1 MLKNVVLSFAF
12 LLTGLSLHAQNVEEI
27 IEIHREVMG
36 FENWAGVTTITLE
49 GKSSFGNFEI
59 PYTSYI
65 YGAKMRNEIT
75 TGFFSMIQVYDGEA
89 GYMKVNS
96 SRGGGEEVMDLPPA
110 ANQALQSRIDF
121 GLDLLKITDLEFLTL
136 AGSEEMEGLT
146 VFKLIFD
153 SPVNP
158 LTEFYVDSESYVLI
172 QKKVIREWQ
181 GETTINITNYSDFK
195 MVNGML
201 IAHARDTKIE
211 GTAVENRRGGQGQG
225 GFGGGPGGGGPGG
238 GGMRGG
244 GGGPGGGGMS
254 GMAVGMLSRPGKD
267 LITKL
272 VFNEQVDV
280 SLFTKESI
288 GGK

>member
-1 MLKNVVLSFAF
+1 MLKYLA
-12 LLTGLSLHAQNVEEI
+12 LSLTVLLSGLTLSAQNVEEI

-36 FENWAGVTTITLE
+36 FENWAGVSTITLE
-49 GKSSFGNFEI
+49 GKSSFGNFEV

-65 YGAKMRNEIT
+65 YGPKMRNEIT

-96 SRGGGEEVMDLPPA
+96 PRGGGEEVIDLPPA
-110 ANQALQSRIDF
+110 ANQALQNRIDF
-121 GLDLLKITDLEFLTL
+121 GLDLLKITDLEFLKLEGT
-136 AGSEEMEGLT
+136 EEMEGLT
-146 VFKLIFD
+146 VFKLVFD

-211 GTAVENRRGGQGQG
+211 GSAVENRRAGQPGQG
-225 GFGGGPGGGGPGG
+225 GFGGGPGGGG
-238 GGMRGG
+238 GMRG
-244 GGGPGGGGMS
+244 GGGPGGGGMA
-254 GMAVGMLSRPGKD
+254 GMAAGMLSRPGKD

-272 VFNEQVDV
+272 VFNEQVDA
-280 SLFTKESI
+280 SIFTKESI

>member
-1 MLKNVVLSFAF
+1 MLKSFALSFTI
-12 LLTGLSLHAQNVEEI
+12 LLFSISLRAQSVEEI
-27 IEIHREVMG
+27 IDIHREVMG
-36 FENWAGVTTITLE
+36 FENWAGVSTITLE
-49 GKSSFGNFEI
+49 GKSSFGNFEV

-96 SRGGGEEVMDLPPA
+96 PRGGGEEVIDLPPA
-110 ANQALQSRIDF
+110 ANQALQNRIDF
-121 GLDLLKITDLEFLTL
+121 GLDLLKVTDLEFLKLEGTV
-136 AGSEEMEGLT
+136 EMEGLK
-146 VFKLIFD
+146 VFKLVFD

-158 LTEFYVDSESYVLI
+158 LTEFYVDSDSYVLI
-172 QKKVIREWQ
+172 QKKVIREWE
-181 GETTINITNYSDFK
+181 GETTINVTNYSDFK

-201 IAHARDTKIE
+201 IAHARDTAIE
-211 GTAVENRRGGQGQG
+211 GTAIENRRGGGQG
-225 GFGGGPGGGGPGG
+225 GFGGGPSGGMG
-238 GGMRGG
+238 GGMRS

-272 VFNEQVDV
+272 VFNEQVDA
-280 SLFTKESI
+280 SIFTKESI

>member
-1 MLKNVVLSFAF
+1 MWKYVVLTLAI
-12 LLTGLSLHAQNVEEI
+12 LLISTTLKAQNVEEI
-27 IEIHREVMG
+27 IQIHREVMG
-36 FENWAGVTTITLE
+36 FENWAAVTTITLE
-49 GKSSFGNFEI
+49 GKSSFGSFEV

-65 YGAKMRNEIT
+65 YGPKMRNEIT

-96 SRGGGEEVMDLPPA
+96 PRGGGEEIIDLPPA
-110 ANQALQSRIDF
+110 ANQAMQNRIDF
-121 GLDLLKITDLEFLTL
+121 GLDLLKITDLEFLKLEGT
-136 AGSEEMEGLT
+136 EEMEGLT
-146 VFKLIFD
+146 VFKLVFD
-153 SPVNP
+153 SPLNP

-172 QKKVIREWQ
+172 QKKVIREWE
-181 GETTINITNYSDFK
+181 GETTINISNYSDFK

-211 GTAVENRRGGQGQG
+211 GSAVENRRGGQG
-225 GFGGGPGGGGPGG
+225 GFGGGPGGG
-238 GGMRGG
+238 MRG
-244 GGGPGGGGMS
+244 GGGPGGGGMA
-254 GMAVGMLSRPGKD
+254 GMAAGMLSRPGKD

-280 SLFTKESI
+280 TMFTKESI

>member
-1 MLKNVVLSFAF
+1 
-12 LLTGLSLHAQNVEEI
+12 
-27 IEIHREVMG
+27 
-36 FENWAGVTTITLE
+36 
-49 GKSSFGNFEI
+49 
-59 PYTSYI
+59 
-65 YGAKMRNEIT
+65 
-75 TGFFSMIQVYDGEA
+75 
-89 GYMKVNS
+89 MKVNS
-96 SRGGGEEVMDLPPA
+96 PRGGGEEVIDLPPA
-110 ANQALQSRIDF
+110 ANQALQNRIDF
-121 GLDLLKITDLEFLTL
+121 GLDLLKITDLEFLKLEGT
-136 AGSEEMEGLT
+136 EEMEGLT
-146 VFKLIFD
+146 VFKLVFD

-211 GTAVENRRGGQGQG
+211 GSAVENRRGAQG

-244 GGGPGGGGMS
+244 GGPGGGMA
-254 GMAVGMLSRPGKD
+254 GMAAGMLSRPGKD

-272 VFNEQVDV
+272 VFNEQVDA
-280 SLFTKESI
+280 SIFTKESI

>member
-1 MLKNVVLSFAF
+1 MLKYLALSFMV
-12 LLTGLSLHAQNVEEI
+12 LLSGLTLSAQNVEEI

-49 GKSSFGNFEI
+49 GKSSFGNFEV

-65 YGAKMRNEIT
+65 YGPKMRNEIT

-96 SRGGGEEVMDLPPA
+96 PRGGGEEVIDLPPA
-110 ANQALQSRIDF
+110 ANQALQNRIDF
-121 GLDLLKITDLEFLTL
+121 GLDLLKITDLEFLKLEGT
-136 AGSEEMEGLT
+136 EEMEGLT
-146 VFKLIFD
+146 VFKLVFD

-211 GTAVENRRGGQGQG
+211 GSAVENRRGAQG

-244 GGGPGGGGMS
+244 GGPGGGGMA
-254 GMAVGMLSRPGKD
+254 GMAAGMLSRPGKD

-272 VFNEQVDV
+272 VFNEQVDA
-280 SLFTKESI
+280 SIFTKESI

>member
-1 MLKNVVLSFAF
+1 MRKYVVLTLAI
-12 LLTGLSLHAQNVEEI
+12 LLISTTLKAQNVEEI
-27 IEIHREVMG
+27 IQIHREVMG
-36 FENWAGVTTITLE
+36 FENWGAVTTITLE
-49 GKSSFGNFEI
+49 GKSSFGSFEV

-65 YGAKMRNEIT
+65 YGPKMRNEIT

-96 SRGGGEEVMDLPPA
+96 PRGGGEEIIDLPPA
-110 ANQALQSRIDF
+110 ANQAMQNRIDF
-121 GLDLLKITDLEFLTL
+121 GLDLLKITDLEFLKLEGT
-136 AGSEEMEGLT
+136 EEMEGLT
-146 VFKLIFD
+146 VFKLVFD

-172 QKKVIREWQ
+172 QKKVIREWE

-211 GTAVENRRGGQGQG
+211 GSAVENRRGGQGGQG
-225 GFGGGPGGGGPGG
+225 GFGGGPGG

-244 GGGPGGGGMS
+244 GGPGGGGMA
-254 GMAVGMLSRPGKD
+254 GMAAGMLSRPGKD

-272 VFNEQVDV
+272 VFNEQVDATM
-280 SLFTKESI
+280 FTKESI